1 MMPLKNNQS
10 DSKDSQE
17 IEKSKA
23 LNTEEILSLLSK
35 TSNDFT
41 RESEISENI
50 SNLFKKTSLKE
61 MANST
66 SQKANLEA
74 EDNIKKQEDKKN
86 IQEKKN

>member
-41 RESEISENI
+41 RESEISEN
-50 SNLFKKTSLKE
+50 
-61 MANST
+61 M
-66 SQKANLEA
+66 
-74 EDNIKKQEDKKN
+74 
-86 IQEKKN
+86 